1 MSASKIKMIVVGDS
15 QCGKSSLLEQFI
27 HGRFEPSRE
36 MTVGVDLAFKTVPM
50 MDRNVRLQL
59 WDLAG
64 QSTFHN
70 IIRVYYRGAHVIL
83 FVYDITDERSFEHIK
98 HWLDRIQSAWSS
110 DYSPTMI
117 LVGNKTDLGWK
128 RMISTEVGEAFAR
141 RNGMMFCETSA
152 KLGEGVE
159 DAFLLPV
166 FSFVKSHS
174 SLLYEESGLELE
186 TAGEGLGA
194 ALTSGSGCCWG

>member
-15 QCGKSSLLEQFI
+15 QCGKSSLLQQFI
-27 HGRFEPSRE
+27 YGRFEPSRE
-36 MTVGVDLAFKTVPM
+36 MTVGVDLAFKTVTM
-50 MDRNVRLQL
+50 LDRNVRLQL

-83 FVYDITDERSFEHIK
+83 FVYDVTDERSFEHVR
-98 HWLDRIQSAWSS
+98 HWLDRIQTAWSS

-117 LVGNKTDLGWK
+117 LVGNKTDLGC
-128 RMISTEVGEAFAR
+128 RRVITREAGEAFAR

-152 KLGEGVE
+152 KLGDGVE

-166 FSFVKSHS
+166 FSFMKSHP
-174 SLLYEESGLELE
+174 SLLYEETGLELE
-186 TAGEGLGA
+186 TAGEGVG
-194 ALTSGSGCCWG
+194 LTSSSGCCWV